1 MVGLGFVLFAFH
13 IGKQAS
19 FRMYTPE
26 GEPHQGQMRFAGSG
40 GLYAVMREFSR
51 GCSNG
56 SVNLGSSG
64 GTNPTCKILRFSSGV
79 TELISRAHAEK
90 ALTDKILLIRYSRDD
105 RAVTPPGSASTHA
118 GRGQNRLP
126 QTRIH
131 RENWADFPYGRLWY
145 NAFYHKISS
154 FARRF
159 QKRII
164 NKIRRYLPYLNPL
177 YIFVEIM
184 KTIC

>member
-1 MVGLGFVLFAFH
+1 
-13 IGKQAS
+13 
-19 FRMYTPE
+19 MYTPE

-64 GTNPTCKILRFSSGV
+64 GTNPTCKILRFSSGM
-79 TELISRAHAEK
+79 TELLSRIQGEK

-105 RAVTPPGSASTHA
+105 RAVTPPGLLPPTQA
-118 GRGQNRLP
+118 GGQNRLP

-154 FARRF
+154 IARIF

-164 NKIRRYLPYLNPL
+164 MKFCRFLPFLNPV